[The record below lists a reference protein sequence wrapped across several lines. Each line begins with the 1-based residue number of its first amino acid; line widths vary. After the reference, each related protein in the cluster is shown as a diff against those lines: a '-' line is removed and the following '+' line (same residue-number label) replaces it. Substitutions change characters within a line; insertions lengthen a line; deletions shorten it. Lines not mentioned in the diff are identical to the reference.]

1 MGKHLPSDHMN
12 PGRLATP
19 GVHSSSEV
27 PMDRRQKLVTLADGR
42 IVDENAMRDYLLQLD
57 RRNERVTVLRLSES
71 DVACQAAAKGR
82 RS

>member
-1 MGKHLPSDHMN
+1 
-12 PGRLATP
+12 
-19 GVHSSSEV
+19 
-27 PMDRRQKLVTLADGR
+27 MDRRQKLVTLADGR